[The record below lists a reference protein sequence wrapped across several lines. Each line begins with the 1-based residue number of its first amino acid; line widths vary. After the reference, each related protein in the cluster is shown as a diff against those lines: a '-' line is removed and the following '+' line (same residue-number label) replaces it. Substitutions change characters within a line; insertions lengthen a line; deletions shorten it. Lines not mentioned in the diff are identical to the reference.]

1 LDLDN
6 YCGLQYNP
14 ELAEKQSVNSKF
26 EVYYFPIKGR
36 AEPIRLIL
44 SFAKANWDNKKI
56 EDWGK
61 EKFSTK
67 GLLFKQVPM
76 LIETT
81 TYGEE
86 NRLVETGSIIRYIAR
101 VFGLGNKEPFKN
113 SLLDSY
119 FEGLYE
125 VFCKVISIPFITK
138 EKEKVPE
145 LIKEDKLV
153 KNFLDYH
160 EDILKENGSNGYYMD
175 NKLTYVDVVASC
187 VIDNYM
193 TFTGLSFSDVKEIY
207 PNLAKVYENV
217 NMNEDIIAYN
227 NSSKCL

>member
-1 LDLDN
+1 MKFLSILLTFLLTISTVISTSTLFDYDN
-6 YCGLQYNP
+6 FCDLQYNS
-14 ELAEKQSVNSKF
+14 ELNDKQNVNSKF

-44 SFAKANWDNKKI
+44 SYAKANWDNKPI
-56 EDWGK
+56 VDWGK

-101 VFGLGNKEPFKN
+101 IFGLGNKETFKN
-113 SLLDSY
+113 ALLDSY

-125 VFCKVISIPFITK
+125 IFCKVISIPFITK

-153 KNFLDYH
+153 KNFLVYN
-160 EDILKENGSNGYYMD
+160 EDILKNNGSNGYYMG
-175 NKLTYVDVVASC
+175 NKLTYVDIVAYC
-187 VIDNYM
+187 VLDNYM
-193 TFTGLSFSDVKEIY
+193 TFTGLSLS
-207 PNLAKVYENV
+207 
-217 NMNEDIIAYN
+217 
-227 NSSKCL
+227 